1 MKNQMQSLHNISRR
15 EFLKLIS
22 FLPLGMYSR
31 PLLKLPAATTD
42 TNQKN
47 IIILVF
53 DAWSQQHVSLYGYP
67 RQTMPNLDRF
77 AQNAIVYH
85 NHYATGTFTTPGTS
99 SILSGLYPWSHRAI
113 QLGAGLT
120 PVHAGHT
127 IFSALSTTHSTLAFT
142 QNKYADQLLLQ
153 AHENLDQHIPNWQ
166 FNIQKIDL
174 YDASIFDK
182 DAYLAFSSIEDNLV
196 KRGAGI
202 DASLFLGPFYRLH
215 ILRELLKNT
224 ESYGSH
230 YPRGLPGAL
239 ETFLLED
246 VVDGAI
252 NLLKGIQQPTLAYIH
267 FYPPHEPYSPTK
279 EFFDSFIKDGW
290 MPTKKPIH
298 ELSEM
303 KYNYE
308 QLQLEHRYYDEFIA
322 SWDHEVGR
330 LFDYL
335 KESGLT
341 ESSYIFITSDHGDL
355 FERGE
360 LGHWTKMIYDPVI
373 HVPLIVLSPGQNTRQ
388 DVNTLTSNVD
398 LLPTIVHL
406 TGNPIPAWTEGKL
419 LPNLG
424 GEIEQGRS
432 VFSID
437 AKMNSSFGPL
447 KNYSMS
453 LTRNNHRLTYYSY
466 PKDTYEKYEFFD
478 LDNDPQELIDLYP
491 SQPSLAREMQ
501 EEVLQKVI
509 EVNKPFQHDGL

>member
-1 MKNQMQSLHNISRR
+1 MQRPRGISRR
-15 EFLKLIS
+15 EFLKLVS
-22 FLPLGMYSR
+22 LLPLGVYSR
-31 PLLKLPAATTD
+31 PLVNRPNAAKD

-47 IIILVF
+47 IIILIF

-67 RQTMPNLDRF
+67 RPTMPNLDRF
-77 AQNAIVYH
+77 AQNATVYH
-85 NHYATGTFTTPGTS
+85 NHYATATFTTPGTA

-113 QLGAGLT
+113 QLGAGLS

-127 IFSALSTTHSTLAFT
+127 IFSALTSTHSTLAFT

-153 AHENLDQHIPNWQ
+153 AHETLDQHIPNWE

-182 DAYLAFSSIEDNLV
+182 DAHLAFASIEDNVV

-202 DASLFLGPFYRLH
+202 DASLFLGPFYRLQ
-215 ILRELLKNT
+215 ILSKLLKNT

-246 VVDGAI
+246 VVNGAI
-252 NLLKGIQQPTLAYIH
+252 DLLKDLGQPTLAYIH
-267 FYPPHEPYSPTK
+267 FYPPHEPYAPTS
-279 EFFDSFIKDGW
+279 EFFDGFINDGW
-290 MPTKKPIH
+290 MPTEKPVH

-303 KYNYE
+303 KYSYE

-341 ESSYIFITSDHGDL
+341 ENSYIFITSDHGDM

-373 HVPLIVLSPGQNTRQ
+373 HVPLIVLSPGQSTRQ
-388 DVNTLTSNVD
+388 DIHTLTSNVD
-398 LLPTIVHL
+398 LLPTIAHL
-406 TGNPIPAWTEGKL
+406 MENPIPEWTEGKL

-424 GEIEQGRS
+424 GEEDESRS
-432 VFSID
+432 IFSMD
-437 AKMNSSFGPL
+437 AKMNSSFGL
-447 KNYSMS
+447 LRNYSMS

-466 PKDTYEKYEFFD
+466 PKDSYEKYEFFD
-478 LDNDPQELIDLYP
+478 LGVDPQELKNLYP
-491 SQPSLAREMQ
+491 SRPSLAREMQ
-501 EEVLQKVI
+501 EELLQKVL
-509 EVNKPFQHDGL
+509 EVNKPFQRNGL